1 MAMPAP
7 KLEDYARGMQVLLNA
22 KAYLE
27 RRRRRFDLIQDP
39 CTILN
44 RAMLDIS
51 DAMMALMREKGK
63 DARPKP

>member
-1 MAMPAP
+1 MPDP
-7 KLEDYARGMQVLLNA
+7 KLKDYARGMKMLMNA

-27 RRRRRFDLIQDP
+27 RRRRRFDWIPDP
-39 CTILN
+39 CRILD